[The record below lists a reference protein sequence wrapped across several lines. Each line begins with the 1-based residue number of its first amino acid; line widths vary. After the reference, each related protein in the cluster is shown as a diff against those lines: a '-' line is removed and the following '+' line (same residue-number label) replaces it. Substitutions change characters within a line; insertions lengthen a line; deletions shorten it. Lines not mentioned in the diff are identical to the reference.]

1 MANEAQQEADRVRA
15 AYARRAQLG
24 LDDRYA
30 YWEPANLIIFQ
41 SRERALL
48 SALRAASMLPLAG
61 RRVLDAGCGDG
72 SVLRDLLR
80 YGAEAS
86 DLHGIDLL
94 EDRVARARE
103 LTPGAH
109 IEAGDVQQLPY
120 EAGSFD
126 LVLAFTLLS
135 SVTDAAARQRVA
147 SELLRVTK
155 PGGLVLV
162 YDFWL
167 NPLNRDVKALR
178 RDDLRA
184 LFPARAIEFR
194 GTTLAPPLTRL
205 LLKAPG
211 GWLAATLL
219 EVIPFLRTHYVAAIR
234 S

>member
-1 MANEAQQEADRVRA
+1 
-15 AYARRAQLG
+15 LG

-30 YWEPANLIIFQ
+30 YWEPANLFVFQ

-48 SALRAASMLPLAG
+48 SALRAASMLPLTG
-61 RRVLDAGCGDG
+61 RKVLDAGCGDG
-72 SVLRDLLR
+72 AVLRDLLR
-80 YGAEAS
+80 YGAEAA
-86 DLHGIDLL
+86 DLDGIDLL

-103 LTPGAH
+103 LTPGAQ
-109 IEAGDVQQLPY
+109 IEAGDVQAMPY
-120 EAGSFD
+120 QAASFD

-155 PGGLVLV
+155 PGGLVVV
-162 YDFWL
+162 YDFWM
-167 NPLNRDVKALR
+167 NPFNRDVKALKR
-178 RDDLRA
+178 ESLRT
-184 LFPARAIEFR
+184 LFPGRQIAFY

>member
-1 MANEAQQEADRVRA
+1 LTEERQAEAERVRA
-15 AYARRAQLG
+15 AYARRAERG

-30 YWEPANLIIFQ
+30 YWEPANLFIFQ

-48 SALRAASMLPLAG
+48 SALRVAAMLPLAG
-61 RRVLDAGCGDG
+61 RKVLDAGCGDG
-72 SVLRDLLR
+72 AVLRDLLR
-80 YGAEAS
+80 YGADAT
-86 DLHGIDLL
+86 DLYGIDLL
-94 EDRVARARE
+94 EDRVAWARE
-103 LTPGAH
+103 LTPGAQV
-109 IEAGDVQQLPY
+109 EAGDVQAMPY
-120 EAGSFD
+120 QAASFD

-155 PGGLVLV
+155 PGGLVVV
-162 YDFWL
+162 YDFWI
-167 NPLNRDVKALR
+167 NPFNRDVKALK

-184 LFPARAIEFR
+184 LYPGREIEFR